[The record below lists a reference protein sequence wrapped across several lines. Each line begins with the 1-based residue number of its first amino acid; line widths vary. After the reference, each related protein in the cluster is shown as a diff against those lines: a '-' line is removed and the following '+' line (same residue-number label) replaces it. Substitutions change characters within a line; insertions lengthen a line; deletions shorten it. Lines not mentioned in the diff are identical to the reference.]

1 MNTDARIG
9 IAYTLSAPA
18 GDTRPVDTRALLSL
32 ATVAETG
39 SFSRAASALG
49 FTQSAVSQHVAGLER
64 TAGTPLLTRRPTVA
78 PTPAGREF
86 LRHARQILAHEQ
98 AARAAVARV
107 TGRDQD
113 TPVSVAVTPA
123 TEQLLPVAG
132 RLAAVIVD
140 DAAAA
145 AAALTSGRADVAVV
159 DGIAAPGDPL
169 PGSGP
174 DLEVRVVSEAPIGV
188 LLPAGHPLA
197 GRPGLDLASLTDAR
211 WLDTARTPCSTS
223 GLSSAARLGLRPGAA
238 YTGTS
243 AGTAAALVRA
253 GHGLHAAPADLVPP
267 DGLVI
272 VPLTAPRLVHRV
284 EVRVHA
290 GPRAAVLA
298 LADAVGGGPP
308 SGR

>member
-1 MNTDARIG
+1 
-9 IAYTLSAPA
+9 
-18 GDTRPVDTRALLSL
+18 VDTRALLSL

-107 TGRDQD
+107 TGLDQD
-113 TPVSVAVTPA
+113 APVSVAVTPA

-132 RLAAVIVD
+132 R
-140 DAAAA
+140 
-145 AAALTSGRADVAVV
+145 
-159 DGIAAPGDPL
+159 
-169 PGSGP
+169 
-174 DLEVRVVSEAPIGV
+174 
-188 LLPAGHPLA
+188 
-197 GRPGLDLASLTDAR
+197 PGLDLATLADAR
-211 WLDTARTPCSTS
+211 WIDTTATTCSTS
-223 GLSSAARLGLRPGAA
+223 GLESAARLRLRRGTT

-243 AGTAAALVRA
+243 AATVAALVR
-253 GHGLHAAPADLVPP
+253 GGYGLHAAPASVVPP
-267 DGLVI
+267 DGLAV
-272 VPLTAPRLVHRV
+272 VPLTAPRLVHRI

-290 GPRAAVLA
+290 EPRAAVLA
-298 LADAVGGGPP
+298 LADAVGAA
-308 SGR
+308 R

>member
-1 MNTDARIG
+1 
-9 IAYTLSAPA
+9 
-18 GDTRPVDTRALLSL
+18 VDTRALLSL

-107 TGRDQD
+107 TGRDED

-132 RLAAVIVD
+132 RLASVVVV

-145 AAALTSGRADVAVV
+145 AAALMSGGADVAVV
-159 DGIAAPGDPL
+159 DGVAAPGDPL

-174 DLEVRVVSEAPIGV
+174 DLVVRVVREAPLAV
-188 LLPAGHPLA
+188 LLPVVHPLA
-197 GRPGLDLASLTDAR
+197 RRSGIDLAALTDAR
-211 WLDTARTPCSTS
+211 WLGTSGTTCSTS
-223 GLSSAARLGLRPGAA
+223 ELASAARLGLRRGAA
-238 YTGTS
+238 YTGAS
-243 AGTAAALVRA
+243 ADTVAALVRA
-253 GHGLHAAPADLVPP
+253 GHGLHAAPASAVPP
-267 DGLVI
+267 DGLAV
-272 VPLTAPRLVHRV
+272 VPLTAPRLVHRI

-298 LADAVGGGPP
+298 LADAVGAAP
-308 SGR
+308 

>member
-1 MNTDARIG
+1 
-9 IAYTLSAPA
+9 
-18 GDTRPVDTRALLSL
+18 VDTRALLSL

-49 FTQSAVSQHVAGLER
+49 FTQSALSQHVAGLER

-107 TGRDQD
+107 TGLDQD
-113 TPVSVAVTPA
+113 APVSVAVTPA

-132 RLAAVIVD
+132 RLAAVVVD

-174 DLEVRVVSEAPIGV
+174 DLVVRVVAEAPIAV
-188 LLPAGHPLA
+188 LLLVEHPLA
-197 GRPGLDLASLTDAR
+197 GRPGLDLATLADAR
-211 WLDTARTPCSTS
+211 WIDTTATTCSTS
-223 GLSSAARLGLRPGAA
+223 GLESAARLRLRRGTT

-243 AGTAAALVRA
+243 AATVAALVR
-253 GHGLHAAPADLVPP
+253 GGYGLHAAPASVVPP
-267 DGLVI
+267 DGLAV
-272 VPLTAPRLVHRV
+272 VPLTAPRLVHRI

-290 GPRAAVLA
+290 EPRAAVLA
-298 LADAVGGGPP
+298 LADAVGAA
-308 SGR
+308 R

>member
-1 MNTDARIG
+1 M
-9 IAYTLSAPA
+9 
-18 GDTRPVDTRALLSL
+18 DTRALLSL
-32 ATVAETG
+32 VTVAETG

-98 AARAAVARV
+98 AAQAAVARV
-107 TGRDQD
+107 TGRDGD

-123 TEQLLPVAG
+123 TEHLLPVAG
-132 RLAAVIVD
+132 RLASVVVV

-145 AAALTSGRADVAVV
+145 ASALVSGGADVAVV

-174 DLEVRVVSEAPIGV
+174 DLVVRVVREAPLAV
-188 LLPAGHPLA
+188 LLPVDHPLA
-197 GRPGLDLASLTDAR
+197 RRPGIDLAALTDAR
-211 WLDTARTPCSTS
+211 WLDSAGTTCSTS
-223 GLSSAARLGLRPGAA
+223 ALASAARLGLRRGTT

-243 AGTAAALVRA
+243 AGTVAALVRA
-253 GHGLHAAPADLVPP
+253 GHGLHAAPADVAPP
-267 DGLVI
+267 DGLAA
-272 VPLTAPRLVHRV
+272 VPLTTPRLVHRI
-284 EVRVHA
+284 EVRMHA

-298 LADAVGGGPP
+298 LADTVGDTVGAAP
-308 SGR
+308 

>member
-1 MNTDARIG
+1 M
-9 IAYTLSAPA
+9 
-18 GDTRPVDTRALLSL
+18 DTRALLSL

-64 TAGTPLLTRRPTVA
+64 AAGTPLLTRRPTVA

-113 TPVSVAVTPA
+113 TPVSVVVTPA
-123 TEQLLPVAG
+123 TEHLLPVAG
-132 RLAAVIVD
+132 RLAAVVVE
-140 DAAAA
+140 DAGAA

-174 DLEVRVVSEAPIGV
+174 DLVVRVVAEAPIVV
-188 LLPAGHPLA
+188 LLPADHPLA
-197 GRPGLDLASLTDAR
+197 GRTGLDLATLTDAR
-211 WLDTARTPCSTS
+211 WLDTTRTTCSTS
-223 GLSSAARLGLRPGAA
+223 GLSSAARLHLRRAAA

-243 AGTAAALVRA
+243 ADTVATLVRA
-253 GHGLHAAPADLVPP
+253 GHGLHAAPASVVPA
-267 DGLVI
+267 DGLAV
-272 VPLTAPRLVHRV
+272 VPLTGPRLVHRI
-284 EVRVHA
+284 EVRTHA
-290 GPRAAVLA
+290 APRAAVRA
-298 LADAVGGGPP
+298 LADAVGAVD
-308 SGR
+308 

>member
-1 MNTDARIG
+1 M
-9 IAYTLSAPA
+9 
-18 GDTRPVDTRALLSL
+18 DTRALLSL

-64 TAGTPLLTRRPTVA
+64 AAGTPLLTRRPTVA
-78 PTPAGREF
+78 PTPAGSEF

-107 TGRDQD
+107 TGRDED

-132 RLAAVIVD
+132 RLASVVVVDAV
-140 DAAAA
+140 AA
-145 AAALTSGRADVAVV
+145 AAALMSGGADVAVV

-174 DLEVRVVSEAPIGV
+174 DLVVRVVREAPIAV
-188 LLPAGHPLA
+188 LLPAVHPLA
-197 GRPGLDLASLTDAR
+197 RRSGIDLAALTDAR
-211 WLDTARTPCSTS
+211 WLGTTGTTCSTS
-223 GLSSAARLGLRPGAA
+223 ELASAARLGLRRGTV
-238 YTGTS
+238 YTGTL
-243 AGTAAALVRA
+243 ADTVATLVRA
-253 GHGLHAAPADLVPP
+253 GHGLHAAPGSLVPP
-267 DGLVI
+267 DGLAI
-272 VPLTAPRLVHRV
+272 VPLTTPRLVHRI

-298 LADAVGGGPP
+298 LTDAVGAAP
-308 SGR
+308 

>member
-1 MNTDARIG
+1 M
-9 IAYTLSAPA
+9 
-18 GDTRPVDTRALLSL
+18 DTRALLSL

-107 TGRDQD
+107 TGRDED
-113 TPVSVAVTPA
+113 TPVSMAVTPG
-123 TEQLLPVAG
+123 TEHLVPVAG
-132 RLAAVIVD
+132 LLAAVVVD
-140 DAAAA
+140 DAAGA
-145 AAALTSGRADVAVV
+145 AAALSSGRADVAVV

-174 DLEVRVVSEAPIGV
+174 DLVVRVVTEAPIGV
-188 LLPAGHPLA
+188 LLPASHPLA
-197 GRPGLDLASLTDAR
+197 GRDAIDLTTLTDAR
-211 WLDTARTPCSTS
+211 WLDTTGTSCSTS
-223 GLSSAARLGLRPGAA
+223 DLASAARLRLRRGTT

-243 AGTAAALVRA
+243 TDAVTSLVRA
-253 GHGLHAAPADLVPP
+253 GHGLHAAPATGYAPP
-267 DGLVI
+267 AGLAI
-272 VPLTAPRLVHRV
+272 VPLRAPRLVHRT

-290 GPRAAVLA
+290 PARAAVLA
-298 LADAVGGGPP
+298 LADAVGAA
-308 SGR
+308 S

>member
-1 MNTDARIG
+1 MAR
-9 IAYTLSAPA
+9 
-18 GDTRPVDTRALLSL
+18 DTGPVDTRALLSL

-107 TGRDQD
+107 TGRDED
-113 TPVSVAVTPA
+113 TPVSLALTPG
-123 TEQLLPVAG
+123 TEHLLPG
-132 RLAAVIVD
+132 TGPLAAVVVD
-140 DAAAA
+140 DSVAATAH
-145 AAALTSGRADVAVV
+145 LMSGRADMAVV

-169 PGSGP
+169 PGTGP
-174 DLEVRVVSEAPIGV
+174 DLVVRVVAEVPIAI
-188 LLPAGHPLA
+188 LLPADHPLA
-197 GRPGLDLASLTDAR
+197 GRPGIDLSTLTDVR
-211 WLDTARTPCSTS
+211 WLDTARTSCSTS
-223 GLSSAARLGLRPGAA
+223 ELSSAARLRLRRATS

-243 AGTAAALVRA
+243 ADTVSTLVRA
-253 GHGLHAAPADLVPP
+253 GHGVHAVPANRVPP

-272 VPLTAPRLVHRV
+272 VPLATPRLVHRV
-284 EVRVHA
+284 EVRLHA
-290 GPRAAVLA
+290 TSRAGVLM
-298 LADAVGGGPP
+298 LADGVGATH
-308 SGR
+308 

>member
-1 MNTDARIG
+1 MIG
-9 IAYTLSAPA
+9 IAYTQGPRREILA
-18 GDTRPVDTRALLSL
+18 PVDTRALLSL

-107 TGRDQD
+107 TGRDED
-113 TPVSVAVTPA
+113 TPVSMAVTPG
-123 TEQLLPVAG
+123 TEHLVPVAG
-132 RLAAVIVD
+132 LLAAVVVD
-140 DAAAA
+140 DAAGA
-145 AAALTSGRADVAVV
+145 AAALSSGRADVAVV

-174 DLEVRVVSEAPIGV
+174 DLVVRVVTEAPIGV
-188 LLPAGHPLA
+188 LLPASHPLA
-197 GRPGLDLASLTDAR
+197 GRDAIDLTTLTDAR
-211 WLDTARTPCSTS
+211 WLDTTGTSCSTS
-223 GLSSAARLGLRPGAA
+223 DLASAARLRLRRGTT

-243 AGTAAALVRA
+243 TDAVTSLVRA
-253 GHGLHAAPADLVPP
+253 GHGLHAAPATGYAPP
-267 DGLVI
+267 AGLAI
-272 VPLTAPRLVHRV
+272 VPLRAPRLVHRT

-290 GPRAAVLA
+290 PARAAVLA
-298 LADAVGGGPP
+298 LADAVGAA
-308 SGR
+308 S

>member
-1 MNTDARIG
+1 M
-9 IAYTLSAPA
+9 
-18 GDTRPVDTRALLSL
+18 DTRALLSL

-113 TPVSVAVTPA
+113 TPVSVAVTPG
-123 TEQLLPVAG
+123 TEHLVPVIG
-132 RLAAVIVD
+132 RISAVVVD

-145 AAALTSGRADVAVV
+145 AAALTSGGADAAVV

-174 DLEVRVVSEAPIGV
+174 DLVVRVVAEAPIGV
-188 LLPAGHPLA
+188 LLPVDHPLS
-197 GRPGLDLASLTDAR
+197 GRPGLDLATLTDAR
-211 WLDTARTPCSTS
+211 WLGTTRTTCSTS
-223 GLSSAARLGLRPGAA
+223 DLADAARLRLRSGTT

-243 AGTAAALVRA
+243 TDTVASLVRA
-253 GHGLHAAPADLVPP
+253 GHGLHAAPTTDVAPAGLAIVALV
-267 DGLVI
+267 
-272 VPLTAPRLVHRV
+272 APRLVHRI
-284 EVRVHA
+284 EVRVHDPA
-290 GPRAAVLA
+290 RAAVRA
-298 LADAVGGGPP
+298 MADAVGAAP
-308 SGR
+308 

>member
-1 MNTDARIG
+1 MNADARIG
-9 IAYTLSAPA
+9 IAYTWALRREILAS
-18 GDTRPVDTRALLSL
+18 VDTRALLSL

-107 TGRDQD
+107 TGRDED
-113 TPVSVAVTPA
+113 TLVSLAVTPA
-123 TEQLLPVAG
+123 TEHLVPVAD
-132 RLAAVIVD
+132 RLAALIVD

-159 DGIAAPGDPL
+159 DGITAPGDPL

-174 DLEVRVVSEAPIGV
+174 DLVVRVVAEAPIGV

-197 GRPGLDLASLTDAR
+197 GLSGLDLASLTDAR
-211 WLDTARTPCSTS
+211 WLDTARTTCSTS
-223 GLSSAARLGLRPGAA
+223 GLTSAARLGLRPGAA

-243 AGTAAALVRA
+243 ASTVAALVR
-253 GHGLHAAPADLVPP
+253 GGQGLHAAPADLVPP
-267 DGLVI
+267 DGLAI
-272 VPLTAPRLVHRV
+272 VPLTAPRLVHRI

-290 GPRAAVLA
+290 APRAAVLA
-298 LADAVGGGPP
+298 LADAVGTT
-308 SGR
+308 R

>member
-1 MNTDARIG
+1 MG
-9 IAYTLSAPA
+9 Q
-18 GDTRPVDTRALLSL
+18 GDTGPVDTRALLSL
-32 ATVAETG
+32 ATVVETG
-39 SFSRAASALG
+39 SFSRAARSLG
-49 FTQSAVSQHVAGLER
+49 FTQSAVSQHIAGLEK

-107 TGRDQD
+107 TGRDANA
-113 TPVSVAVTPA
+113 PVSVAVTPG
-123 TEQLLPVAG
+123 TEHLVPVTG
-132 RLAAVIVD
+132 RLAAVVVD

-174 DLEVRVVSEAPIGV
+174 DLVVRVVAEAPVGA
-188 LLPAGHPLA
+188 LLPADHPLA
-197 GRPGLDLASLTDAR
+197 GREGLDLATLTDAR
-211 WLDTARTPCSTS
+211 WLDTSGTACSTS
-223 GLSSAARLGLRPGAA
+223 DLSSAARLRLRRGAT

-243 AGTAAALVRA
+243 AETVAALVRA
-253 GHGLHAAPADLVPP
+253 GHGLHAAPATTGAPA
-267 DGLVI
+267 GLAI
-272 VPLTAPRLVHRV
+272 VPLAAPRLVHRI

-290 GPRAAVLA
+290 PTRAAVLA
-298 LADAVGGGPP
+298 VADAVGTA
-308 SGR
+308 R

>member
-1 MNTDARIG
+1 
-9 IAYTLSAPA
+9 
-18 GDTRPVDTRALLSL
+18 VDTRALLSL

-107 TGRDQD
+107 TGRDED

-132 RLAAVIVD
+132 RLASVVVV

-145 AAALTSGRADVAVV
+145 AAALMSGGADVAVV

-174 DLEVRVVSEAPIGV
+174 DLVVRVVREAPLAV
-188 LLPAGHPLA
+188 LLPVVHPLA
-197 GRPGLDLASLTDAR
+197 RRSGIDLAALTDAR
-211 WLDTARTPCSTS
+211 WLGTSGTTCSTS
-223 GLSSAARLGLRPGAA
+223 ELASAARLGLRRGTA
-238 YTGTS
+238 YTGAS
-243 AGTAAALVRA
+243 ADTVAALVRA
-253 GHGLHAAPADLVPP
+253 GHGLHAAPASAVPP
-267 DGLVI
+267 AGLAV
-272 VPLTAPRLVHRV
+272 VPLTAPRLVHRI

-298 LADAVGGGPP
+298 LADAVGAAP
-308 SGR
+308 

>member
-1 MNTDARIG
+1 M
-9 IAYTLSAPA
+9 
-18 GDTRPVDTRALLSL
+18 DTRALLSL

-107 TGRDQD
+107 TGRDED
-113 TPVSVAVTPA
+113 TPVAAAVTPA

-132 RLAAVIVD
+132 RLASVVVV

-145 AAALTSGRADVAVV
+145 AAALMSGGADVAVV

-174 DLEVRVVSEAPIGV
+174 DLVVRVVREAPLAV
-188 LLPAGHPLA
+188 LLPAVHPLA
-197 GRPGLDLASLTDAR
+197 RRSGIDLAALTDAR
-211 WLDTARTPCSTS
+211 WLGTTGTTCSTS
-223 GLSSAARLGLRPGAA
+223 ELASAARRGLRRGTV

-243 AGTAAALVRA
+243 ADTVAALVRA
-253 GHGLHAAPADLVPP
+253 GHGLHAAPASAVPP
-267 DGLVI
+267 EGLAI
-272 VPLTAPRLVHRV
+272 VPLTAPRLVHRI

-298 LADAVGGGPP
+298 LADAVGTAP
-308 SGR
+308 